1 MNRLYQSRQ
10 LIALLRQNQN
20 NHQIKLLKYD
30 TRNVNFTS
38 TASLRSNQDAQT
50 EDFSKLI
57 EQLETNFKFEQFK
70 QGESVNVITK
80 LAREVRDK
88 SATKEYRNEVLNFAK
103 ILSNPDVSGN
113 DNIVLQNTFRNLT
126 GSSLAG
132 INAKSLVRF
141 VSNHNSTIQNYQP
154 LLIIILYRLLH

>member
-141 VSNHNSTIQNYQP
+141 VSNHNSTIQNYQL
-154 LLIIILYRLLH
+154 LLITIFYRLLH